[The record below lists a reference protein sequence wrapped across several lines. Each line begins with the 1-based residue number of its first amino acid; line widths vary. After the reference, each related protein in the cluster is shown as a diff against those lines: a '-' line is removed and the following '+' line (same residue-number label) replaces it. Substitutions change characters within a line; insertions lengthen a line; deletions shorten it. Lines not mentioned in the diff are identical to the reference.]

1 MLTEHTAQ
9 TVSFINSLATPNMN
23 DFVKLVGQ
31 EVSES
36 RSNKEWKLEGR
47 KGEKDESKGEE
58 EESKGKQRRAKERK
72 EATEGKREG
81 GVGIYCESLSVRFVS
96 V

>member
-1 MLTEHTAQ
+1 
-9 TVSFINSLATPNMN
+9 MN

-58 EESKGKQRRAKERK
+58 EESKGK
-72 EATEGKREG
+72 REG